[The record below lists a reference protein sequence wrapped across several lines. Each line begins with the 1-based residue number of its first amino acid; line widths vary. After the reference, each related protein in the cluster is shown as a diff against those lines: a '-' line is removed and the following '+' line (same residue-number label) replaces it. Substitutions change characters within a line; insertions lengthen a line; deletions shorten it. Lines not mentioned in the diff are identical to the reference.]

1 MYALADCNNFFV
13 SCERVFRPD
22 LWNKPVLV
30 LSGNDGCVVSRSNE
44 VKALGIK
51 MGVPLYQIR
60 DLVEKH
66 HIACFSS
73 NFSLYG
79 DLSAR
84 VMSLLRNHT
93 TRFEQYSIDEGFITL
108 DHVSPAERKTYCEN
122 LVREIYQ
129 GTGIPVSM
137 GIAPSKTL
145 CKVASKYAK
154 KFPGYNGA
162 CMIDTDEKRLKALA
176 KFEIGDVWGVGRQT
190 AAKLAALGISTA
202 LQFAEMSE
210 SRVQSLLH
218 KPGLLTWRELHGIDC
233 IDTSEMVSKQSI
245 TTSRTFANPI
255 TTLPLMEQQ
264 LANFCDTCA
273 RKLRMQKSLCAQLIV
288 FAYTSRFRTDIEQCQ
303 IVQTVNLSIPTSDTR
318 ELLSYML
325 NAFRPYF
332 REGVQFKKAGVIFSR
347 IVPEGSVVAYLFD
360 ERDRTRDAC
369 SAPSTRYATRRD
381 ATLSCLPPNCLTC
394 PDLSGTFPNPPIHP
408 KSKPHRSINRSTKAR
423 ATPPNCRRCL
433 QSAYNPRCG
442 LAEEGVESR
451 IFCPPPLVFSRI
463 VRLSPQAMSKQKET
477 A

>member
-22 LWNKPVLV
+22 LWDKPVLV

-84 VMSLLRNHT
+84 VMSLLRKHT

-108 DHVSPAERKTYCEN
+108 DHVPPAERKTYCEN

-288 FAYTSRFRTDIEQCQ
+288 FAHTSRFRTDIEQCQ
-303 IVQTVNLSIPTSDTR
+303 IVQTVNLSIPPSDTR

-347 IVPEGSVVAYLFD
+347 IVPEGSRFIGTLFD
-360 ERDRTRDAC
+360 ERDRTRDAALQRTIDKIRDKAGRNAILLATQLPT
-369 SAPSTRYATRRD
+369 SKEQAAQVYKSEHQSPRYT
-381 ATLSCLPPNCLTC
+381 TELSQVLT
-394 PDLSGTFPNPPIHP
+394 I
-408 KSKPHRSINRSTKAR
+408 
-423 ATPPNCRRCL
+423 
-433 QSAYNPRCG
+433 
-442 LAEEGVESR
+442 R
-451 IFCPPPLVFSRI
+451 I
-463 VRLSPQAMSKQKET
+463 
-477 A
+477 

>member
-22 LWNKPVLV
+22 LWDKPVLV

-84 VMSLLRNHT
+84 VMSLLRKHT

-108 DHVSPAERKTYCEN
+108 DHVPPAERKTYCEN

-176 KFEIGDVWGVGRQT
+176 GFEVGDVWGVGRQT

-210 SRVQSLLH
+210 SRVQSLLN

-288 FAYTSRFRTDIEQCQ
+288 FAHTSRFRTDIEQCQ

-347 IVPEGSVVAYLFD
+347 IVPEGSRFIGTLFD
-360 ERDRTRDAC
+360 ERNRTRDAALQRTIDKIREKAGRNAILLATQLPT
-369 SAPSTRYATRRD
+369 SKEQAAQVYKSEHQSPRYT
-381 ATLSCLPPNCLTC
+381 TELSQVLT
-394 PDLSGTFPNPPIHP
+394 I
-408 KSKPHRSINRSTKAR
+408 
-423 ATPPNCRRCL
+423 
-433 QSAYNPRCG
+433 
-442 LAEEGVESR
+442 R
-451 IFCPPPLVFSRI
+451 I
-463 VRLSPQAMSKQKET
+463 
-477 A
+477 

>member
-22 LWNKPVLV
+22 LWDKPVLV
-30 LSGNDGCVVSRSNE
+30 LSGNDGCVISRSNE

-84 VMSLLRNHT
+84 VMSLLRKHT

-108 DHVSPAERKTYCEN
+108 DHVPPAERKTYCEN

-129 GTGIPVSM
+129 GTGIPVPM

-176 KFEIGDVWGVGRQT
+176 GFEVGDVWGVGRQT

-210 SRVQSLLH
+210 SRVQSLMH

-288 FAYTSRFRTDIEQCQ
+288 FAHTSRFRTDIEQCQ

-347 IVPEGSVVAYLFD
+347 IVPEGSVVADLFD
-360 ERDRTRDAC
+360 ERDRTRDAALQRTIDKIRDK
-369 SAPSTRYATRRD
+369 SGRNAILLATQLPN
-381 ATLSCLPPNCLTC
+381 LS
-394 PDLSGTFPNPPIHP
+394 
-408 KSKPHRSINRSTKAR
+408 RSIGNLPQSTGTSKEQA
-423 ATPPNCRRCL
+423 AQVYKSEH
-433 QSAYNPRCG
+433 QSPCYTT
-442 LAEEGVESR
+442 E
-451 IFCPPPLVFSRI
+451 
-463 VRLSPQAMSKQKET
+463 LSQVLT
-477 A
+477 ICI

>member
-22 LWNKPVLV
+22 LWGKPVLV
-30 LSGNDGCVVSRSNE
+30 LSGNDGCVVSRSTE

-108 DHVSPAERKTYCEN
+108 DHVAPAERKTYCEN

-154 KFPGYNGA
+154 KYPGYRGA

-176 KFEIGDVWGVGRQT
+176 GFEVGDVWGVGRQT
-190 AAKLAALGISTA
+190 AAKLAALGITTA

-233 IDTSEMVSKQSI
+233 IDASELVSKQSI
-245 TTSRTFANPI
+245 TASRTFASPI

-264 LANFCDTCA
+264 LANFCDACA
-273 RKLRMQKSLCAQLIV
+273 RKLRVQQSLCSQLIV
-288 FAYTSRFRTDIEQCQ
+288 FAHTSRFRTDIEQCQ
-303 IVQTVNLSIPTSDTR
+303 IVQTVNLSVPTSDTR

-325 NAFRPYF
+325 NAFRPMF

-347 IVPEGSVVAYLFD
+347 IVPEGSVIADLFD
-360 ERDRTRDAC
+360 ERDRTRDA
-369 SAPSTRYATRRD
+369 ALQRTIDKIRDKAGRNAILLATQ
-381 ATLSCLPPNCLTC
+381 LPASKEQAAQVYKSEHQSPLYTT
-394 PDLSGTFPNPPIHP
+394 DLSQILTI
-408 KSKPHRSINRSTKAR
+408 
-423 ATPPNCRRCL
+423 
-433 QSAYNPRCG
+433 
-442 LAEEGVESR
+442 
-451 IFCPPPLVFSRI
+451 
-463 VRLSPQAMSKQKET
+463 RL
-477 A
+477 

>member
-22 LWNKPVLV
+22 LWDKPVLV

-84 VMSLLRNHT
+84 VMSLLRKHT

-108 DHVSPAERKTYCEN
+108 DHVPPAERKTYCEN

-176 KFEIGDVWGVGRQT
+176 GFEVGDVWGVGRQT

-233 IDTSEMVSKQSI
+233 IDPSEMVSKQSI

-288 FAYTSRFRTDIEQCQ
+288 FAHTSRFRTDIEQCQ

-347 IVPEGSVVAYLFD
+347 IVPEGSVVADLFD
-360 ERDRTRDAC
+360 ERDRTRDAALQRTIDKIRDK
-369 SAPSTRYATRRD
+369 SGRNAILLATQLPTSKEQAAQVYKSEHQSPRYT
-381 ATLSCLPPNCLTC
+381 TELSQVLT
-394 PDLSGTFPNPPIHP
+394 I
-408 KSKPHRSINRSTKAR
+408 
-423 ATPPNCRRCL
+423 
-433 QSAYNPRCG
+433 
-442 LAEEGVESR
+442 R
-451 IFCPPPLVFSRI
+451 I
-463 VRLSPQAMSKQKET
+463 
-477 A
+477 

>member
-30 LSGNDGCVVSRSNE
+30 MSGNDGCVVSRSNE

-84 VMSLLRNHT
+84 VMSLLRKHT

-108 DHVSPAERKTYCEN
+108 DHVPPAERKTYCEN

-162 CMIDTDEKRLKALA
+162 CMIDTEEKRLKALA
-176 KFEIGDVWGVGRQT
+176 GFEVGDVWGVGRQT

-233 IDTSEMVSKQSI
+233 IDTSEMVAKQSI

-264 LANFCDTCA
+264 LANFCDACA
-273 RKLRMQKSLCAQLIV
+273 RKLRVQQSLCSQLIV
-288 FAYTSRFRTDIEQCQ
+288 FAHTSRFRTDIEQCQ
-303 IVQTVNLSIPTSDTR
+303 IVQTVNLSVPTSDTR

-347 IVPEGSVVAYLFD
+347 IVPEGSVVADLFD
-360 ERDRTRDAC
+360 ERDRTRDAALQRTIDKIRDKAGRNAILLATQLPVL
-369 SAPSTRYATRRD
+369 SRSIGNLSPSTE
-381 ATLSCLPPNCLTC
+381 
-394 PDLSGTFPNPPIHP
+394 TFPQSTETFPQSTR
-408 KSKPHRSINRSTKAR
+408 KLSRSIGTSKDQAAQIYKSEHQSPHYTTDLAQI
-423 ATPPNCRRCL
+423 L
-433 QSAYNPRCG
+433 Q
-442 LAEEGVESR
+442 
-451 IFCPPPLVFSRI
+451 IHI
-463 VRLSPQAMSKQKET
+463 
-477 A
+477 

>member
-22 LWNKPVLV
+22 LWDKPVLV

-84 VMSLLRNHT
+84 VMSLLRKHT

-154 KFPGYNGA
+154 KFPGHNGA

-347 IVPEGSVVAYLFD
+347 IVPEGSVVADLFD
-360 ERDRTRDAC
+360 ERDRTRDAALQRTIDKIRDKAGRNAILLATQLPNL
-369 SAPSTRYATRRD
+369 SRTIGNLPQSTGTSKEQAAQVYKSEHQSPRYT
-381 ATLSCLPPNCLTC
+381 TELSQVLT
-394 PDLSGTFPNPPIHP
+394 I
-408 KSKPHRSINRSTKAR
+408 
-423 ATPPNCRRCL
+423 
-433 QSAYNPRCG
+433 
-442 LAEEGVESR
+442 R
-451 IFCPPPLVFSRI
+451 I
-463 VRLSPQAMSKQKET
+463 
-477 A
+477 

>member
-22 LWNKPVLV
+22 LWDKPVLV

-84 VMSLLRNHT
+84 VMSLLRKHT

-108 DHVSPAERKTYCEN
+108 DHVPPAERKTYCEN

-176 KFEIGDVWGVGRQT
+176 GFEVGDVWGVGRQT

-288 FAYTSRFRTDIEQCQ
+288 FAHTSRFRTDIEQCQ

-347 IVPEGSVVAYLFD
+347 IVPEGSVVADLFD
-360 ERDRTRDAC
+360 ERDRTRDAALQRTIDKIRDKAGRNAILLATQLPT
-369 SAPSTRYATRRD
+369 SKEQAAQVYKSEHQSPRYT
-381 ATLSCLPPNCLTC
+381 TELSQVLT
-394 PDLSGTFPNPPIHP
+394 I
-408 KSKPHRSINRSTKAR
+408 
-423 ATPPNCRRCL
+423 
-433 QSAYNPRCG
+433 
-442 LAEEGVESR
+442 R
-451 IFCPPPLVFSRI
+451 I
-463 VRLSPQAMSKQKET
+463 
-477 A
+477 

>member
-22 LWNKPVLV
+22 LWDKPVLV

-176 KFEIGDVWGVGRQT
+176 GFEVGDVWGVGRQT

-288 FAYTSRFRTDIEQCQ
+288 FAHTSRFRTDIEQCQ

-347 IVPEGSVVAYLFD
+347 IVPEGSVVADLFD
-360 ERDRTRDAC
+360 ERDRTRDAALQRTIDKIREKAGRNAILLATQLPT
-369 SAPSTRYATRRD
+369 SKEQAAQVYKSEHQSPRYT
-381 ATLSCLPPNCLTC
+381 TELSQVLT
-394 PDLSGTFPNPPIHP
+394 I
-408 KSKPHRSINRSTKAR
+408 
-423 ATPPNCRRCL
+423 
-433 QSAYNPRCG
+433 
-442 LAEEGVESR
+442 R
-451 IFCPPPLVFSRI
+451 I
-463 VRLSPQAMSKQKET
+463 
-477 A
+477 

>member
-22 LWNKPVLV
+22 LWNNPVLV

-84 VMSLLRNHT
+84 VMSLLRKHT

-108 DHVSPAERKTYCEN
+108 DHVPPAERKTYCEN

-176 KFEIGDVWGVGRQT
+176 GFEVGDVWGVGRQT
-190 AAKLAALGISTA
+190 AAKLAALRISTA

-347 IVPEGSVVAYLFD
+347 IVPEGSVVADLFD
-360 ERDRTRDAC
+360 ERDRTRDAALQRTIDKIRDK
-369 SAPSTRYATRRD
+369 SGRNAILLATQLPTSKEQAAQVYKSEHQSPRYT
-381 ATLSCLPPNCLTC
+381 TELSQVLT
-394 PDLSGTFPNPPIHP
+394 I
-408 KSKPHRSINRSTKAR
+408 
-423 ATPPNCRRCL
+423 
-433 QSAYNPRCG
+433 
-442 LAEEGVESR
+442 R
-451 IFCPPPLVFSRI
+451 I
-463 VRLSPQAMSKQKET
+463 
-477 A
+477 

>member
-22 LWNKPVLV
+22 LWDKPVLV
-30 LSGNDGCVVSRSNE
+30 LSGNDGCVISRSNE

-84 VMSLLRNHT
+84 VMSLLRKHT

-108 DHVSPAERKTYCEN
+108 DHVPPTERKTYCEN

-288 FAYTSRFRTDIEQCQ
+288 FAHTSRFRTDIEQCQ
-303 IVQTVNLSIPTSDTR
+303 IVQTVNLSVPTSDTR

-325 NAFRPYF
+325 NAFRPMF

-347 IVPEGSVVAYLFD
+347 IVPEGSVVADLFD
-360 ERDRTRDAC
+360 ERDRTRDAALQRTIDKIRDKAGRNAILLATQLPT
-369 SAPSTRYATRRD
+369 SKEQAAQVYKSEHQSPRYT
-381 ATLSCLPPNCLTC
+381 TELSQVLT
-394 PDLSGTFPNPPIHP
+394 I
-408 KSKPHRSINRSTKAR
+408 
-423 ATPPNCRRCL
+423 
-433 QSAYNPRCG
+433 
-442 LAEEGVESR
+442 R
-451 IFCPPPLVFSRI
+451 I
-463 VRLSPQAMSKQKET
+463 
-477 A
+477 

>member
-22 LWNKPVLV
+22 LWDKPVLV
-30 LSGNDGCVVSRSNE
+30 LSGNDGCVISRSNE

-233 IDTSEMVSKQSI
+233 IDTSELVSKQSI

-288 FAYTSRFRTDIEQCQ
+288 FAHTSRFRTDIEQCQ

-347 IVPEGSVVAYLFD
+347 IVPEGSVVADLFD
-360 ERDRTRDAC
+360 ERDRTRDAALQRTIDKIRDK
-369 SAPSTRYATRRD
+369 SGRNAILLATQLPFHPPSTETMPPS
-381 ATLSCLPPNCLTC
+381 TETFPQSTGNLSRSIGTSKDQAAQVYKSEHQSPHYTT
-394 PDLSGTFPNPPIHP
+394 DLSQILTI
-408 KSKPHRSINRSTKAR
+408 
-423 ATPPNCRRCL
+423 
-433 QSAYNPRCG
+433 
-442 LAEEGVESR
+442 
-451 IFCPPPLVFSRI
+451 
-463 VRLSPQAMSKQKET
+463 RL
-477 A
+477 

>member
-22 LWNKPVLV
+22 LWDKPVLV

-84 VMSLLRNHT
+84 VMSLLRKHT

-108 DHVSPAERKTYCEN
+108 DHVPPAERKTYCEN

-162 CMIDTDEKRLKALA
+162 CMIDTDEKRLKALTG
-176 KFEIGDVWGVGRQT
+176 FEIGDVWGVGRQT

-347 IVPEGSVVAYLFD
+347 IVPEGSVVADLFD
-360 ERDRTRDAC
+360 ERDRTRDA
-369 SAPSTRYATRRD
+369 ALQRTIDKIREKAGRNAILLATQLPTSKEQ
-381 ATLSCLPPNCLTC
+381 AAQVYKSEHQSPHYTTELSQVLT
-394 PDLSGTFPNPPIHP
+394 I
-408 KSKPHRSINRSTKAR
+408 
-423 ATPPNCRRCL
+423 
-433 QSAYNPRCG
+433 
-442 LAEEGVESR
+442 R
-451 IFCPPPLVFSRI
+451 I
-463 VRLSPQAMSKQKET
+463 
-477 A
+477 

>member
-22 LWNKPVLV
+22 LWDKPVLV

-84 VMSLLRNHT
+84 VMSLLRKHT

-108 DHVSPAERKTYCEN
+108 DHVPPAERKTYCEN

-176 KFEIGDVWGVGRQT
+176 GFEVGDVWGVGRQT

-233 IDTSEMVSKQSI
+233 IDASEMVSKQSI

-288 FAYTSRFRTDIEQCQ
+288 FAHTSRFRTDIEQCQ

-347 IVPEGSVVAYLFD
+347 IVPEGSVVADLFD
-360 ERDRTRDAC
+360 ERDRTRDAALQRTIDKIRDK
-369 SAPSTRYATRRD
+369 SGRNAILLATQLPTSKEQAAQVYKSEHQSPRYT
-381 ATLSCLPPNCLTC
+381 TELSQVLT
-394 PDLSGTFPNPPIHP
+394 I
-408 KSKPHRSINRSTKAR
+408 
-423 ATPPNCRRCL
+423 
-433 QSAYNPRCG
+433 
-442 LAEEGVESR
+442 R
-451 IFCPPPLVFSRI
+451 I
-463 VRLSPQAMSKQKET
+463 
-477 A
+477 

>member
-22 LWNKPVLV
+22 LWDKPVLV
-30 LSGNDGCVVSRSNE
+30 MSGNDGCVISRSNE

-84 VMSLLRNHT
+84 VMSLLRKHT

-108 DHVSPAERKTYCEN
+108 DHVPPAERKTYCEN

-176 KFEIGDVWGVGRQT
+176 GFEVGDVWGIGRQT

-288 FAYTSRFRTDIEQCQ
+288 FAHTSRFRTDIEQCQ

-347 IVPEGSVVAYLFD
+347 IVPEGSVVADLFD
-360 ERDRTRDAC
+360 ERDRTRDAALQRTIDKIREKAGRNAILLATQLPT
-369 SAPSTRYATRRD
+369 SKEQAAQVYKSEHQSPRYT
-381 ATLSCLPPNCLTC
+381 TELSQVLT
-394 PDLSGTFPNPPIHP
+394 I
-408 KSKPHRSINRSTKAR
+408 
-423 ATPPNCRRCL
+423 
-433 QSAYNPRCG
+433 
-442 LAEEGVESR
+442 R
-451 IFCPPPLVFSRI
+451 I
-463 VRLSPQAMSKQKET
+463 
-477 A
+477 

>member
-22 LWNKPVLV
+22 LWGKPVLV

-108 DHVSPAERKTYCEN
+108 DHVAPAERKTYCEN

-154 KFPGYNGA
+154 KYPGYRGA

-176 KFEIGDVWGVGRQT
+176 GFEVGDVWGVGRQT
-190 AAKLAALGISTA
+190 AAKLAALGITTA

-233 IDTSEMVSKQSI
+233 ITCPDLSGDTSELVSKQSI

-264 LANFCDTCA
+264 LANFCDACA
-273 RKLRMQKSLCAQLIV
+273 RKLRVQQSLCSQLIV
-288 FAYTSRFRTDIEQCQ
+288 FAHTSRFRTDIKQCQ
-303 IVQTVNLSIPTSDTR
+303 IVQTVNLSVPTSDTR

-325 NAFRPYF
+325 NAFRPMF

-347 IVPEGSVVAYLFD
+347 IVPEGSRFIGTLFD
-360 ERDRTRDAC
+360 ERDRTRDA
-369 SAPSTRYATRRD
+369 ALQRTIDKIRDKAGRNTILLATQ
-381 ATLSCLPPNCLTC
+381 LPASKEQAAQVYKSEHQSPLYTT
-394 PDLSGTFPNPPIHP
+394 DLSQI
-408 KSKPHRSINRSTKAR
+408 
-423 ATPPNCRRCL
+423 L
-433 QSAYNPRCG
+433 Q
-442 LAEEGVESR
+442 
-451 IFCPPPLVFSRI
+451 IKI
-463 VRLSPQAMSKQKET
+463 
-477 A
+477 

>member
-84 VMSLLRNHT
+84 VMSLLRKHT

-233 IDTSEMVSKQSI
+233 IDTSELVSKQSI

-347 IVPEGSVVAYLFD
+347 IVPEGSVVADLFD
-360 ERDRTRDAC
+360 ERDRTRDAALQRTIDKIREKAGRNAILLATQLPT
-369 SAPSTRYATRRD
+369 SKEQAAQVYKSEHQSPRYT
-381 ATLSCLPPNCLTC
+381 TELSQVLT
-394 PDLSGTFPNPPIHP
+394 I
-408 KSKPHRSINRSTKAR
+408 
-423 ATPPNCRRCL
+423 
-433 QSAYNPRCG
+433 
-442 LAEEGVESR
+442 R
-451 IFCPPPLVFSRI
+451 I
-463 VRLSPQAMSKQKET
+463 
-477 A
+477 

>member
-22 LWNKPVLV
+22 LWDKPVLV

-84 VMSLLRNHT
+84 VMSLLRKHT

-233 IDTSEMVSKQSI
+233 IDTSELVSKQSI

-347 IVPEGSVVAYLFD
+347 IVPEGSVVADLFD
-360 ERDRTRDAC
+360 ERDRTRDAALQRTIDKIREKAGRNAILLATQLPT
-369 SAPSTRYATRRD
+369 SKEQAAQVYKSEHQSPRYT
-381 ATLSCLPPNCLTC
+381 TELSQVLT
-394 PDLSGTFPNPPIHP
+394 I
-408 KSKPHRSINRSTKAR
+408 
-423 ATPPNCRRCL
+423 
-433 QSAYNPRCG
+433 
-442 LAEEGVESR
+442 R
-451 IFCPPPLVFSRI
+451 I
-463 VRLSPQAMSKQKET
+463 
-477 A
+477 

>member
-22 LWNKPVLV
+22 LWGKPVLV

-108 DHVSPAERKTYCEN
+108 DHVAPAERKTYCEN

-233 IDTSEMVSKQSI
+233 IDTSELVSKQSI

-264 LANFCDTCA
+264 LANFCDACA
-273 RKLRMQKSLCAQLIV
+273 RKLRVEQSLCSQLIV
-288 FAYTSRFRTDIEQCQ
+288 FAHTSRFRTDIEQCQ
-303 IVQTVNLSIPTSDTR
+303 IVQTVNLSVPTSDTR

-325 NAFRPYF
+325 NAFRPMF

-347 IVPEGSVVAYLFD
+347 IVPEGSVVADLFD
-360 ERDRTRDAC
+360 ERDRTRDA
-369 SAPSTRYATRRD
+369 ALQRTIDKIRDKAGRNAILLATQ
-381 ATLSCLPPNCLTC
+381 LPASKEQAAQVYKSEHQSPLYTT
-394 PDLSGTFPNPPIHP
+394 DLSQILTI
-408 KSKPHRSINRSTKAR
+408 
-423 ATPPNCRRCL
+423 
-433 QSAYNPRCG
+433 
-442 LAEEGVESR
+442 
-451 IFCPPPLVFSRI
+451 
-463 VRLSPQAMSKQKET
+463 RL
-477 A
+477 

>member
-176 KFEIGDVWGVGRQT
+176 KFEIGDVWGVGRHT

-210 SRVQSLLH
+210 SRVQSLMH

-325 NAFRPYF
+325 HAFRPYF

-347 IVPEGSVVAYLFD
+347 IVPEGSVVADLFD
-360 ERDRTRDAC
+360 ERDRTRDAALQRTIDKIRDK
-369 SAPSTRYATRRD
+369 SGRNAILLATQLPTSKEQAAQVYKSEHQSPRYT
-381 ATLSCLPPNCLTC
+381 TELSQVLT
-394 PDLSGTFPNPPIHP
+394 I
-408 KSKPHRSINRSTKAR
+408 
-423 ATPPNCRRCL
+423 
-433 QSAYNPRCG
+433 
-442 LAEEGVESR
+442 R
-451 IFCPPPLVFSRI
+451 I
-463 VRLSPQAMSKQKET
+463 
-477 A
+477 

>member
-22 LWNKPVLV
+22 LWDKPVLV
-30 LSGNDGCVVSRSNE
+30 MSGNDGCVISRSNE

-51 MGVPLYQIR
+51 MGGPLYQIR

-66 HIACFSS
+66 HITCFSS

-84 VMSLLRNHT
+84 VMSLLRKHT

-108 DHVSPAERKTYCEN
+108 DHVPPAERKNYCEN

-273 RKLRMQKSLCAQLIV
+273 RKLRMQKSLCTQLIV

-347 IVPEGSVVAYLFD
+347 IVPEGSVVADLFD
-360 ERDRTRDAC
+360 ERDRTRDA
-369 SAPSTRYATRRD
+369 ALQRTIDKIREKAGRNAILLATQLPN
-381 ATLSCLPPNCLTC
+381 LS
-394 PDLSGTFPNPPIHP
+394 
-408 KSKPHRSINRSTKAR
+408 RSIENLPQSTGTSKEQA
-423 ATPPNCRRCL
+423 AQVYKSEH
-433 QSAYNPRCG
+433 QSPCYTTE
-442 LAEEGVESR
+442 LSQVLTIR
-451 IFCPPPLVFSRI
+451 I
-463 VRLSPQAMSKQKET
+463 
-477 A
+477 

>member
-22 LWNKPVLV
+22 LWDKPVLV

-84 VMSLLRNHT
+84 VMSLLRKHT

-108 DHVSPAERKTYCEN
+108 DHVPPAERKTYCEN

-162 CMIDTDEKRLKALA
+162 CMIDTDEKRQKALA
-176 KFEIGDVWGVGRQT
+176 GFEVGDVWGVGRQT

-347 IVPEGSVVAYLFD
+347 IVPEGSVVADLFD
-360 ERDRTRDAC
+360 ERDRTRDAALQRTIDKIREKAGRNAILLATQLPT
-369 SAPSTRYATRRD
+369 SKEQAAQVYKSEHQSPRYT
-381 ATLSCLPPNCLTC
+381 TELSQVLT
-394 PDLSGTFPNPPIHP
+394 I
-408 KSKPHRSINRSTKAR
+408 
-423 ATPPNCRRCL
+423 
-433 QSAYNPRCG
+433 
-442 LAEEGVESR
+442 R
-451 IFCPPPLVFSRI
+451 I
-463 VRLSPQAMSKQKET
+463 
-477 A
+477 

>member
-22 LWNKPVLV
+22 LWDKPVLV

-84 VMSLLRNHT
+84 VMSLLRKHT

-108 DHVSPAERKTYCEN
+108 DHVPPAERKTYCEN

-176 KFEIGDVWGVGRQT
+176 GFEVGDVWGVGRQT

-347 IVPEGSVVAYLFD
+347 IVPEGSVVADLFD
-360 ERDRTRDAC
+360 ERDRTRDAALQRTIDKIRDKAGRNAILLATQLPT
-369 SAPSTRYATRRD
+369 SKELAAQVYKSEHQSPRYT
-381 ATLSCLPPNCLTC
+381 TELSQVLT
-394 PDLSGTFPNPPIHP
+394 I
-408 KSKPHRSINRSTKAR
+408 
-423 ATPPNCRRCL
+423 
-433 QSAYNPRCG
+433 
-442 LAEEGVESR
+442 R
-451 IFCPPPLVFSRI
+451 I
-463 VRLSPQAMSKQKET
+463 
-477 A
+477 

>member
-22 LWNKPVLV
+22 LWDKPVLV
-30 LSGNDGCVVSRSNE
+30 LSGNDGCVISRSNE

-84 VMSLLRNHT
+84 VMSLLRKHT

-108 DHVSPAERKTYCEN
+108 DHVPPAERKTYCEN

-137 GIAPSKTL
+137 GIAPSKTI

-162 CMIDTDEKRLKALA
+162 CMIDSDEKRLKALA

-347 IVPEGSVVAYLFD
+347 IVPEGSVVADLFD
-360 ERDRTRDAC
+360 ERDRTRDAALQRTIDKIRDKAGRNAILLATQLPT
-369 SAPSTRYATRRD
+369 SKEQAAQVYKSEHQSPRYT
-381 ATLSCLPPNCLTC
+381 TELSQVLT
-394 PDLSGTFPNPPIHP
+394 I
-408 KSKPHRSINRSTKAR
+408 
-423 ATPPNCRRCL
+423 
-433 QSAYNPRCG
+433 
-442 LAEEGVESR
+442 R
-451 IFCPPPLVFSRI
+451 I
-463 VRLSPQAMSKQKET
+463 
-477 A
+477 